1 MHISVIPIDKRI
13 INSGIREAV
22 ASDEGIPGNGLKE
35 TI

>member
-1 MHISVIPIDKRI
+1 MHISVIPIDKII

-22 ASDEGIPGNGLKE
+22 ASEGIPGNGLKE